1 MPDTKE
7 SIDRVECD
15 LDICGAKLDS
25 LNAAEKALKTALYV
39 EFEKVACLVEAIAG
53 TTVDRAAFNAYLGD
67 GLSDAFHD
75 ARKQMEDSYDRL
87 IGRLWSLQM
96 AEDRAERH
104 EGLL

>member
-1 MPDTKE
+1 MPDTKT

-15 LDICGAKLDS
+15 LDICVAKLDS

-39 EFEKVACLVEAIAG
+39 EFEKVACRVESLTG

-75 ARKQMEDSYDRL
+75 ARKQLEDSNDRL
-87 IGRLWSLQM
+87 SGLLWSL
-96 AEDRAERH
+96 ENRALRRT
-104 EGLL
+104 LL